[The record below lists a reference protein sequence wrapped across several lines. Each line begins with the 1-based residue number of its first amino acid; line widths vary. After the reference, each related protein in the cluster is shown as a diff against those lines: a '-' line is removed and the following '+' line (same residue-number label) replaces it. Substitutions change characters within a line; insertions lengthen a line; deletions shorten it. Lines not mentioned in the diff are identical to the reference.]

1 MALDVFCLVFMCST
15 GRSLSLERTSRGGTD
30 MNI

>member
-15 GRSLSLERTSRGGTD
+15 GRSLSRESASVGGAKR
-30 MNI
+30 